1 MSYEALME
9 ALDEKLAR
17 FAATDASAP
26 RVAHPPITVG
36 CPGHGMDNA
45 PSMLFDYARSAP
57 RPTGHLGETV
67 HQNAIKRLHEWN
79 KHDSISPL
87 IHDGKPLVTF
97 SIMLHDAHHDDGE
110 QAEHGDSTH
119 PVASA
124 ASDVFDVDDDP
135 DDADPGADAYVVGQV
150 GYKDS
155 QQLGLMKQGKVD
167 YITVGQIQRAYD
179 RVTASLHNI
188 DPESGRKRSIE
199 PATSQ
204 WGESLGRCP
213 NASDLFNVLHRLPY
227 ANDRS
232 PDILVI
238 ASLAI
243 CIPNSNLWIP
253 ALIEEHFEHGTDS
266 EEWRRPKRHD
276 YWRTMVDRY
285 KRLIEPYII

>member
-1 MSYEALME
+1 ME

-26 RVAHPPITVG
+26 RVDHPPIAV
-36 CPGHGMDNA
+36 GMDNA

-57 RPTGHLGETV
+57 RPSGHLGETV
-67 HQNAIKRLHEWN
+67 HQNAIERLREWN

-97 SIMLHDAHHDDGE
+97 SIMLHDAHHDGE
-110 QAEHGDSTH
+110 HAEHGDSTH
-119 PVASA
+119 PHPVDPA
-124 ASDVFDVDDDP
+124 ASDVFDVDEEP
-135 DDADPGADAYVVGQV
+135 DDADLGADAYVVGQV

-167 YITVGQIQRAYD
+167 YITVEKIQRAYD
-179 RVTASLHNI
+179 RVTASLHKI
-188 DPESGRKRSIE
+188 DQESGRKRSIE

-213 NASDLFNVLHRLPY
+213 NARDLFNVLNRLPY

-232 PDILVI
+232 PEILVV

-243 CIPNSNLWIP
+243 CIPNSDLWIP
-253 ALIEEHFEHGTDS
+253 ALVEEHFEHGADS
-266 EEWRRPKRHD
+266 DEWRRPKRHD
-276 YWRTMVDRY
+276 YWRMMVDRY
-285 KRLIEPYII
+285 KQLVEPHIRA